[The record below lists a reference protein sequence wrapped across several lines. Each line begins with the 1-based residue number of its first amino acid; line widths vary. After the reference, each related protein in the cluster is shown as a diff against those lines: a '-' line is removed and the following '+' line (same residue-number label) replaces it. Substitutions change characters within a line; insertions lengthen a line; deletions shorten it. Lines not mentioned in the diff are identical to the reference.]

1 MDELFSSFWSSFQC
15 WTSNI
20 QRKIYNRLEI
30 SIIGNLN
37 SSLPPNLGQLK
48 TREIASDE
56 ADKKEDNA
64 EENDETDNEKEND
77 ETASEKKPKKN

>member
-1 MDELFSSFWSSFQC
+1 MNELFSSFWRSFQC

-48 TREIASDE
+48 TREIARDE
-56 ADKKEDNA
+56 SEKEEDDK
-64 EENDETDNEKEND
+64 EENDETDNEHEND
-77 ETASEKKPKKN
+77 ETASEMYRKN